1 MVKKLPSAAAF
12 DKDETMQLI
21 EKAALTLLA
30 EEGVLAGLNLR
41 EVADRAR
48 VNRGLVYH
56 YFGTRRELLRSSLR
70 RTFGDVTGRLHTP
83 TASLPPLGSL
93 AREFFRD
100 ALSYRERWRTTALL
114 LLDDDQ
120 DLKIMP
126 FNAAA
131 QKRFAEAIADG
142 RLSPDADA
150 RETYAL
156 IWSVVYGYSILRDA
170 IARDL
175 KLQPATM
182 DKRME
187 ALIERLFS
195 TFDETASSGRQ
206 HR

>member
-1 MVKKLPSAAAF
+1 MVKKQSSAAAF
-12 DKDETMQLI
+12 DKDQTMQLI

-70 RTFGDVTGRLHTP
+70 RTFSDVTDRLHAPTTP
-83 TASLPPLGSL
+83 LPPLGTL

-100 ALSYRERWRTTALL
+100 ALNYKERWRTTALL

-120 DLKIMP
+120 NLKIMP
-126 FNAAA
+126 FNAQG

-142 RLSPDADA
+142 RLSSDADA
-150 RETYAL
+150 RECYAL
-156 IWSVVYGYSILRDA
+156 IWSVVYGYSILREA

-187 ALIERLFS
+187 TLIETLFA
-195 TFDETASSGRQ
+195 TFDAPTN
-206 HR
+206 